1 MAVKL
6 VMKNEVLEC
15 IKSRRSIRK
24 YKEEQITDEQLMD
37 ILEAGTYAASSM
49 GRQGAQ
55 IVAVQDKALI
65 EKLSALNG
73 EFFSMDS
80 DPYYHAPTVLLVFA
94 NGDNANWIQDGA
106 CVLNNMMIAA
116 NALGLGT
123 CWINRE
129 IEMFDDK
136 EGKKFMKQWGIGDN
150 MKGVGALT
158 LGYPDGDIPKA
169 APRKED
175 FYKIIK

>member
-1 MAVKL
+1 MT
-6 VMKNEVLEC
+6 NEVLKC

-24 YKEEQITDEQLMD
+24 YKEDQVSDEQLMA
-37 ILEAGTYAASSM
+37 IIEAGTYAPSSM
-49 GRQGAQ
+49 GRQGGQ
-55 IVAVQDKALI
+55 IVAIQDRKLI

-73 EFFSMDS
+73 EYFSMDS
-80 DPYYHAPTVLLVFA
+80 DPYYHAPTILLVFA
-94 NGDNANWIQDGA
+94 NGDNANWIQDGSSI
-106 CVLNNMMIAA
+106 LNNMMIAA
-116 NALGLGT
+116 NSLGLGT

-136 EGKKFMKQWGIGDN
+136 EGKKLMKKWGIADN
-150 MKGVGALT
+150 MKGVGALS